1 MINDHKAHKKL
12 RVYSGNEVID
22 YETQYGEWKIQLTM
36 QVSFISSKYF
46 KETRTMYIK
55 SDNIEIMMGIE
66 TDDIISGF
74 IDCLLQNYQKKLEEP
89 MRGSEFIPDIVDLL
103 YYQLQKTNLKRGRSY
118 IMSPK

>member
-22 YETQYGEWKIQLTM
+22 YETEYGEWKIQLTM

-55 SDNIEIMMGIE
+55 SDNIEIMMGVE

-74 IDCLLQNYQKKLEEP
+74 IDCLLQNYQKKI
-89 MRGSEFIPDIVDLL
+89 RR
-103 YYQLQKTNLKRGRSY
+103 TNEGK
-118 IMSPK
+118 

>member
-12 RVYSGNEVID
+12 RVYLGNEVID
-22 YETQYGEWKIQLTM
+22 YETQYGAWKIQLTM

>member
-22 YETQYGEWKIQLTM
+22 YETQYGAWKIQLTM

-74 IDCLLQNYQKKLEEP
+74 TDCLLQNYQKKLEEP

>member
-66 TDDIISGF
+66 TDDIISGL

>member
-55 SDNIEIMMGIE
+55 SDNIEIMMRIE

>member
-12 RVYSGNEVID
+12 RVYSGNEVTD
-22 YETQYGEWKIQLTM
+22 YETQYGAWKIQLTM